1 MNAKFDRPK
10 IIDNIIIALL
20 LIVFVTM
27 LIVAFSLE
35 NDLWM
40 LFPAAVYVVITLIL
54 LAFHGEIIAGEKGV
68 VVIYTFSDKRV
79 GKKSVAYKD
88 IDRTECNVRTGG
100 DRWGRV
106 HHTMEFTIKMKG
118 VSRITVFKSLNISAN
133 FPAEQPD
140 KYKQYLHEQ
149 PLMQLSHYIDNKLH
163 LNTSA

>member
-1 MNAKFDRPK
+1 MRAKFDRLE
-10 IIDNIIIALL
+10 IVDNIILALF
-20 LIVFVTM
+20 LIMVVATF
-27 LIVAFSLE
+27 IVAFSLE

-40 LFPAAVYVVITLIL
+40 LLPAAVYLVIVFIL

-68 VVIYTFSDKRV
+68 VVIYTFSGKRV

-88 IDRTECNVRTGG
+88 IDRTECGVRSGG

-106 HHTMEFTIKMKG
+106 HHTMKFTIKMKG
-118 VSRITVFKSLNISAN
+118 VSRITVFKSLDISAS

-149 PLMQLSHYIDNKLH
+149 PLMQLSHYIDSKLH